1 MTDEQ
6 TTLAAFFAADDA
18 WSHELLSVFG
28 AADCGTKRYLPEGKG
43 EPGSVLRRLHDSRD
57 KAMRAWDAA
66 REAGHARALALL
78 GERV

>member
-6 TTLAAFFAADDA
+6 TTLAAFLAADDA
-18 WSHELLSVFG
+18 WSHELLRVFG
-28 AADCGTKRYLPEGKG
+28 KRDCGDKRYLPEGRG
-43 EPGSVLRRLHDSRD
+43 NPGTKLRRLHDARD

-66 REAGHARALALL
+66 REASHARAMGLL